1 MSWNKREPSKCVVVL
16 VYSMC
21 FPAKATSSTCIYF
34 IVKEQLAIELSEWL
48 IWALFIRFFSL
59 QACLGEVFQTDS
71 FLLLMVYIYKPCL
84 IASDSLFLVSL
95 AVPGTMLPRGRLAS
109 KQWGSVGH
117 ISDRELTDKKVL
129 INKSVHL
136 PHSFIAQD
144 RKAKWFAKCC
154 AKGN

>member
-1 MSWNKREPSKCVVVL
+1 MADL
-16 VYSMC
+16 
-21 FPAKATSSTCIYF
+21 ST
-34 IVKEQLAIELSEWL
+34 
-48 IWALFIRFFSL
+48 FIRFFSL

-117 ISDRELTDKKVL
+117 ISDRELTDKKVF

-136 PHSFIAQD
+136 PCSFIAQD